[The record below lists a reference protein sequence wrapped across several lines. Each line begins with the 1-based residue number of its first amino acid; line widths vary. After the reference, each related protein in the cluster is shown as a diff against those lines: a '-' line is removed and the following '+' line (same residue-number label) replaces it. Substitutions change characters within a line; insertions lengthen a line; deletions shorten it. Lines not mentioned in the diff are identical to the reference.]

1 MAAAQGLSSVE
12 DQLQQLGNAR
22 ALVLTDPVYWPQVLH
37 GILPIVSGPVVE
49 LRRWGADFLA
59 ETFSTP
65 VVEAGEKLNLAVACL
80 DTMVRLMDER
90 EAGILKSV
98 VQCSASVY
106 PLIFRH
112 ICNNREDAATWKK
125 MDVLKSKILNLW
137 DTGPTGVR
145 LCCVKFVQRVILVQS
160 RGVTD
165 PRLADRSEISL
176 SMVPT
181 NHPILSLPALDA
193 EAQGLLDRLLSV
205 LHEDPRQGNTV
216 TTTTNDGE
224 SSRIT
229 GILIINSDATLTTAT
244 LNNLAQLIKTRI
256 PIAAK
261 IMNAVFSFNPLA
273 IVSRSNTIQNRL
285 MMQCMEK
292 TFGMPNLPKIFT
304 VLFDRFCQ
312 SCDRGRAW
320 PMSDTRPSAHADLAV
335 QSSAS
340 PQGPFTAKISQHLT
354 RLSRMKADLLE
365 ELSRKRAAPTPDND
379 AVKRLKTDQQQQH
392 AAVTPTPTPPPVPPH
407 QQITNGLMSYAQLY
421 SLSTDVAMTS
431 FDGQQLP
438 LELILEII
446 NRSMYNVQQHSLDAA
461 ISAVR
466 NRYAALLS
474 APLSVPPQALA
485 PSSSQSSGYAPP
497 PATTDEP
504 PVGPFPDAVENRIGK
519 QEKEDKAESG
529 DEEDEESELRLG
541 KFCLPPPPSLTRE
554 DLRESSFDAV
564 NRIFSVIDQFD
575 KTSLVSRKS
584 KLGVMRL
591 AASNWD
597 REGWTTLITRL
608 ATRGMGGIQGED
620 IKPEVPDDYNG
631 EIDDEN
637 YDEEEGEGSGK
648 LQKPSA
654 LSNFIRDKLYLFIIE
669 DFRGRMDIAI
679 SWLNEEW
686 YNDRIMAK
694 AQPNRQPQ
702 YRIWMMK
709 VMDGIFPFLEG
720 KDRMFMR
727 LLSEIPEITVEL
739 LQKVKMLCL
748 DPDRAVLGI
757 QMLHFLAMLRP
768 PVRHMCMDVLEDL
781 WLNHAELRGQTHK
794 LILKW
799 RPEVLAPKLIA
810 PPDEDSEAPETQVAV
825 NAPSGSV
832 NGNSVVATATTAT
845 ASSSSSDNTNNAP
858 RAT

>member
-12 DQLQQLGNAR
+12 DQLQQLGSAR

-106 PLIFRH
+106 PLIFRY

-125 MDVLKSKILNLW
+125 MDVLKSKILSLW
-137 DTGPTGVR
+137 DTGPVGVR
-145 LCCVKFVQRVILVQS
+145 LCCIKFVQRVILVQS

-193 EAQGLLDRLLSV
+193 EAQGLLDRLLGV
-205 LHEDPRQGNTV
+205 LHEDPRQEN
-216 TTTTNDGE
+216 TTTTATNSGE

-229 GILIINSDATLTTAT
+229 GILIISSDATLIVAT
-244 LNNLAQLIKTRI
+244 LNNLAQLVKTRN

-261 IMNAVFSFNPLA
+261 IVGAVLSFNPLA

-292 TFGMPNLPKIFT
+292 TVR
-304 VLFDRFCQ
+304 VLLLNIV
-312 SCDRGRAW
+312 RAN
-320 PMSDTRPSAHADLAV
+320 
-335 QSSAS
+335 
-340 PQGPFTAKISQHLT
+340 PQGPFTGKVSQHLT

-365 ELSRKRAAPTPDND
+365 ELSRKRAAPTSDND

-392 AAVTPTPTPPPVPPH
+392 AVVTPTPTPPPVLLQ
-407 QQITNGLMSYAQLY
+407 QQIISGPMSYAQLY

-446 NRSMYNVQQHSLDAA
+446 NRSMYNVQQHNLDAA

-466 NRYAALLS
+466 NRYDTHLS
-474 APLSVPPQALA
+474 APPPIPSEALA
-485 PSSSQSSGYAPP
+485 QSSSQPLNYAPP

-504 PVGPFPDAVENRIGK
+504 HAGPFTDAIENRIGK
-519 QEKEDKAESG
+519 QEKEEDKVESN
-529 DEEDEESELRLG
+529 DEDEEESELQLG
-541 KFCLPPPPSLTRE
+541 KFCLPPPPTLSRE

-620 IKPEVPDDYNG
+620 NKPD
-631 EIDDEN
+631 
-637 YDEEEGEGSGK
+637 EGSSK

-654 LSNFIRDKLYLFIIE
+654 LSNFIRDKLYLCIIE

-686 YNDRIMAK
+686 YNDKVMTK

-702 YRIWMMK
+702 YKIWMMK

-768 PVRHMCMDVLEDL
+768 PVRNMCMDVLEDL
-781 WLNHAELRGQTHK
+781 WLNHTELRGQTHK

-799 RPEVLAPKLIA
+799 RPEVLAPKPTA
-810 PPDEDSEAPETQVAV
+810 PPDENAGTPETQIAV
-825 NAPSGSV
+825 DIPGGSV
-832 NGNSVVATATTAT
+832 NGNSAATATAT
-845 ASSSSSDNTNNAP
+845 ASSLDNTNNTTMA
-858 RAT
+858 A

>member
-1 MAAAQGLSSVE
+1 MAAAQGLSSIE
-12 DQLQQLGNAR
+12 DQLQQLGSAR

-106 PLIFRH
+106 PLIFRY

-125 MDVLKSKILNLW
+125 MDVLKAKILSLW
-137 DTGPTGVR
+137 DTGPVGVR
-145 LCCVKFVQRVILVQS
+145 LCCIKFVQRVILVQS

-216 TTTTNDGE
+216 TTIATNDGE

-244 LNNLAQLIKTRI
+244 LNNLAQLIKTRS

-261 IMNAVFSFNPLA
+261 IVNAVLSFNPLA
-273 IVSRSNTIQNRL
+273 IVSRSSTIQNRL

-292 TFGMPNLPKIFT
+292 TVR
-304 VLFDRFCQ
+304 VLLLNIV
-312 SCDRGRAW
+312 RAN
-320 PMSDTRPSAHADLAV
+320 
-335 QSSAS
+335 
-340 PQGPFTAKISQHLT
+340 PQGPFTSKVTQHLN

-365 ELSRKRAAPTPDND
+365 ELSRKRAAPAPDND

-392 AAVTPTPTPPPVPPH
+392 AVVTPTPTPPPVPPQ
-407 QQITNGLMSYAQLY
+407 QQITNGPMSYAQLY

-446 NRSMYNVQQHSLDAA
+446 NRSMYNVQQHNLDAA

-466 NRYAALLS
+466 NRYATLLS
-474 APLSVPPQALA
+474 APPSAPPRALA
-485 PSSSQSSGYAPP
+485 QPASQPSGYAPP

-504 PVGPFPDAVENRIGK
+504 HARPLPDTTESRVNKR
-519 QEKEDKAESG
+519 EKEEDKVESN
-529 DEEDEESELRLG
+529 DEDEEESELQLG
-541 KFCLPPPPSLTRE
+541 KFCLPPPPNLTRE
-554 DLRESSFDAV
+554 DLCESSFDAV
-564 NRIFSVIDQFD
+564 NRIFSIIDQFD

-620 IKPEVPDDYNG
+620 IKPE
-631 EIDDEN
+631 
-637 YDEEEGEGSGK
+637 EGSST

-654 LSNFIRDKLYLFIIE
+654 LSNFIRDKLYHFIIE

-694 AQPNRQPQ
+694 AQPSRQPQ
-702 YRIWMMK
+702 YKIWMMK

-768 PVRHMCMDVLEDL
+768 PVRNMCMDVLEDL
-781 WLNHAELRGQTHK
+781 WLNHTELRGQTHK
-794 LILKW
+794 LISKW
-799 RPEVLAPKLIA
+799 RPEVLAPKPVA
-810 PPDEDSEAPETQVAV
+810 PPDENTGTPEAQVAG
-825 NAPSGSV
+825 NALSGGV
-832 NGNSVVATATTAT
+832 NGNSETA
-845 ASSSSSDNTNNAP
+845 SSSDNTNNAP
-858 RAT
+858 VAP